1 MATFEYTARDEQG
14 NRVSGRLEG
23 MSEQVVLT
31 ELESRG
37 LSPLQLRSAGEVTVG
52 GNRVS
57 ARALARFYRQLG
69 DLLRAGV
76 PMLRA
81 IRLLAGMRSNRRL
94 SQVLGQVADSVEEG
108 ERLAD
113 SMAAFPQTF
122 PEIQTSIIRAGERAG
137 FIDSALDRL
146 ATFMDL
152 RADMQ
157 SKVLGNLIYPFVLL
171 TVGLGIVL
179 AALVFFVPRFEDFFA
194 GMDLPASTR
203 LLMGMS
209 RFTIAWWPLLL
220 ILLVGTVPI
229 FVHARRQRSWRL
241 AVERLRLGLPVL
253 GPLGRSIACARFC
266 RVLGTMLQNGI
277 PLIESM
283 QIARGAVGS
292 LLLEDA
298 LVSAT
303 EAVSGGDS
311 LAVPLADSGIIDPDV
326 VEMIM
331 VGESANNL
339 AEVLVTISDTLEGR
353 VDRQLG
359 VAIRLMEPL
368 LLLLL
373 AGVVLFIFM
382 SLIVPMLN
390 MSSAL

>member
-1 MATFEYTARDEQG
+1 MAMFAYTARDALG
-14 NRVSGRLEG
+14 KRVTGRLEA
-23 MSEQVVLT
+23 MSEQMVLT
-31 ELESRG
+31 ELEARG
-37 LSPLQLRSAGEVTVG
+37 LVPLQLKSAASVSTG

-57 ARALARFYRQLG
+57 TRALARFYRQLG

-81 IRLLAGMRSNRRL
+81 IRLLAGMRSNRKL
-94 SQVLGQVADSVEEG
+94 AQVLGQVADSVEEG

-122 PEIQTSIIRAGERAG
+122 PEIQTSIIRAGERGG

-146 ATFMDL
+146 ATFMDQ

-157 SKVLGNLIYPFVLL
+157 SKVIGNLIYPIVLL
-171 TVGLGIVL
+171 AVGMGIVV
-179 AALVFFVPRFEDFFA
+179 AALIFFVPRFEDFFA
-194 GMDLPASTR
+194 GMDLPTSTV
-203 LLMGMS
+203 LLMAMS
-209 RFTIAWWPLLL
+209 RFTIAWWPVLIVLLAGLVPL
-220 ILLVGTVPI
+220 IL
-229 FVHARRQRSWRL
+229 HARRQLSWRRRWERFRL
-241 AVERLRLGLPVL
+241 ALPVL
-253 GPLGRSIACARFC
+253 GPLGRAIACARFC
-266 RVLGTMLQNGI
+266 RVLGTMLENGI

-292 LLLEDA
+292 LLLEEA
-298 LVSAT
+298 LESAT

-311 LAVPLADSGIIDPDV
+311 LATPLSESGIIDPDV

-339 AEVLVTISDTLEGR
+339 AEVLVTIADTLEGR
-353 VDRQLG
+353 VDRQLAI
-359 VAIRLMEPL
+359 AIRLMEPL
-368 LLLLL
+368 LLILL

-390 MSSAL
+390 MSSSL

>member
-1 MATFEYTARDEQG
+1 
-14 NRVSGRLEG
+14 
-23 MSEQVVLT
+23 
-31 ELESRG
+31 
-37 LSPLQLRSAGEVTVG
+37 
-52 GNRVS
+52 
-57 ARALARFYRQLG
+57 
-69 DLLRAGV
+69 
-76 PMLRA
+76 
-81 IRLLAGMRSNRRL
+81 MRSNRRL
-94 SQVLGQVADSVEEG
+94 SQVLGEVADSVEEG

-113 SMAAFPQTF
+113 SMATFPQTF

-137 FIDSALDRL
+137 FIESALDRL

-171 TVGLGIVL
+171 TVGLGIIL

-194 GMDLPASTR
+194 GMDLPASTV

-220 ILLVGTVPI
+220 VLLAAAVPL
-229 FVHARRQRSWRL
+229 VLYARRQRAWRL
-241 AVERLRLGLPVL
+241 AIERLRLGLPVL
-253 GPLGRSIACARFC
+253 GPLGRAIACARFC
-266 RVLGTMLQNGI
+266 RILGTMLQNGI

-283 QIARGAVGS
+283 EIARGSVGS

-298 LVSAT
+298 LESAT

-311 LAVPLADSGIIDPDV
+311 LAVPLSESGIIDPDV